1 MIGRRTRA
9 VLVFGAVVGTA
20 GCHTYT
26 PVSTPMPGSTV
37 RVRVPVASALADP
50 NAPPQTAAIE
60 GEVVASG
67 DTLVLA
73 TTNRQ
78 EYGAFRE
85 IVQHD
90 TVRLGPDQRYSVELS
105 EFSTGKS
112 VALGLAI
119 AGGAAIL
126 ATTAFG
132 GGGGGDTPIGT
143 GPPPPQP
150 IVISNGLISSIL
162 GLLGG
167 S

>member
-1 MIGRRTRA
+1 MARNARTA
-9 VLVFGAVVGTA
+9 FLIATVLGTA
-20 GCHTYT
+20 GCHSYT

-50 NAPPQTAAIE
+50 NAPPQTASIE
-60 GEVVASG
+60 GQVVESG

-73 TTNRQ
+73 TRNRQ

-85 IVQHD
+85 IVQYD

-119 AGGAAIL
+119 TGGAALL
-126 ATTAFG
+126 AATAFG
-132 GGGGGDTPIGT
+132 GGGGDDSPIPG